1 MRAIRCEMYGPPS
14 DLVLRE
20 LPDPEPAA
28 GEVVIG
34 IEGAAVNFP
43 DSLFIQNRYQIS
55 VPVPFTPG
63 SEFAGTVLAVAPDV
77 TSVKVGDRVMGG
89 AMTGAYAEKIAVP
102 AAAVIPVPAGLDGP
116 AAAAFQVTFRTA
128 YHGLT
133 TIGGLQPGR
142 WVVVLGAAGGV
153 GTAGVDIAVRLGA
166 KVIAVDRGADRL
178 ERCREL
184 GAEAIIDTDQEDLK
198 ARIKEVTGAGADLV
212 IDPVGGDASEQALR
226 STAWGGRF
234 VVIGFAAG
242 DIPKI
247 PLNLVLLK
255 GVIIRGFEIRTLPD
269 LLPDAY
275 AAGEKEL
282 ARMVGEG
289 LRPLV
294 AEVFPLAR
302 TADAMNAILER
313 KVTGKVVIDPTC

>member
-1 MRAIRCEMYGPPS
+1 MYGPPS